1 MIRNIIRTLVFL
13 VLILASL
20 LLAGCGGG
28 KKADDPD
35 TKIREA
41 LERIEAARQ
50 ELPDS
55 KPVVKRIEIPRA
67 EAWLSRK
74 LAARYEDARADH
86 AFQWVAQSRPVRF
99 NFIVAENTPKVRW
112 SPRARTIRQHLD
124 AIAAQADW
132 SYVVE
137 RDVIQ
142 VYDIETRHFA
152 LATQPGSTESTLG
165 LRNLSDAGAAQTD
178 NTAEISFDPYQAE
191 IRQAVEGVLGLG
203 GDAEGLAIDPRT
215 RVTIAPSANLLIVTA
230 RPHAMRKVERVMDRY
245 NGSSAAIVRIALS
258 ILEVE
263 FSDRKERD
271 LLLQLLRS
279 SSDLPLSVIM
289 GLPGGLPAYAGGTT
303 SNFGILGPSDAP
315 GRYTGSGAVIEWL
328 DEFGEASVQYDDT
341 VEVQNNRV
349 ASVDVTRTR
358 QYVSRISFEVVG
370 EGASVIATPEVE
382 FEQLRTGLVMHLQP
396 TLVDDRIT
404 VRMGMSRSSEVGEH
418 PYNFS
423 GIQGTNFVTED
434 FNRVISVSLSD
445 GEPKLLSS
453 FSQNE
458 TRNAKRSRI
467 PFLGPLGRDRSDRRR
482 ETLLLI
488 TATQVQG

>member
-13 VLILASL
+13 VPALASL
-20 LLAGCGGG
+20 LLSGCVGG

-55 KPVVKRIEIPRA
+55 KPVAKRIEVPRA

-74 LAARYEDARADH
+74 LAARYEDARADQ

-99 NFIVAENTPKVRW
+99 NFIVAEDAPKVRW
-112 SPRARTIRQHLD
+112 SPRAGTIRQHLD

-152 LATQPGSTESTLG
+152 LATQPGSTDSSLG
-165 LRNLSDAGAAQTD
+165 LRNLANADSAPTD

-191 IRQAVEGVLGLG
+191 IQQAVEGVLGLD

-215 RVTIAPSANLLIVTA
+215 RVTIAPSANLLVVTA
-230 RPHAMRKVERVMDRY
+230 QPHAMRKVERVMDRY

-271 LLLQLLRS
+271 LLLQLLRDS
-279 SSDLPLSVIM
+279 NDLPLSVIM
-289 GLPGGLPAYAGGTT
+289 GLPAGLSGYTGSA
-303 SNFGILGPSDAP
+303 SNVGVLGPSDAP

-370 EGASVIATPEVE
+370 EGANAIATPEVE

-434 FNRVISVSLSD
+434 FNRVISVSLTD

>member
-1 MIRNIIRTLVFL
+1 MNFPFRIQGLFVSFLTVVFL
-13 VLILASL
+13 T
-20 LLAGCGGG
+20 GCGGG

-35 TKIREA
+35 TKIRDV
-41 LERIEAARQ
+41 LERIETARQ
-50 ELPDS
+50 EVPDS
-55 KPVVKRIEIPRA
+55 KPVAKRIEVPRV

-74 LAARYEDARADH
+74 LAARYEDARADQ

-99 NFIVAENTPKVRW
+99 NFIVAEDAPRVRW
-112 SPRARTIRQHLD
+112 SSRARTIRQHLD

-152 LATQPGSTESTLG
+152 LATQPGSIESSLG

-230 RPHAMRKVERVMDRY
+230 RPHAMRKVERIMDRY
-245 NGSSAAIVRIALS
+245 NGSSAAIVRIELS

-271 LLLQLLRS
+271 LLLQLLRD

-289 GLPGGLPAYAGGTT
+289 GLPGGLPAYVGGAS

-315 GRYTGSGAVIEWL
+315 GRYAGSGAVIEWL
-328 DEFGEASVQYDDT
+328 DEFGEASVQFDDT

-358 QYVSRISFEVVG
+358 QYVSKISFEVVG
-370 EGASVIATPEVE
+370 EGANAIATPEVE

-396 TLVDDRIT
+396 TLVDSRIT

-434 FNRVISVSLSD
+434 FNRVLSVSLTD

-458 TRNAKRSRI
+458 TRDEKRSRI
-467 PFLGPLGRDRSDRRR
+467 PFLGPLGKDRFRRR